1 MGMANGGMVMRTHA
15 APIGTA
21 WEWRGIGPGGS
32 GDLHASLIMSERR
45 PWAWPS
51 ELAARFALM
60 ILLPLLRDKVSHTLT
75 CMLCHAIGHDIYQRV
90 CMTLCICHFRS
101 WTSGESHHV
110 NVDLVV
116 IDAVVVM
123 AQENARSGPIFAL
136 VSTRM
141 YRRFVLP
148 RSLRIFSSVWLRYQ

>member
-1 MGMANGGMVMRTHA
+1 MGTANGGMVMRTHA

-21 WEWRGIGPGGS
+21 WEWRGVGAGGS

-51 ELAARFALM
+51 ELAARFAFM

-75 CMLCHAIGHDIYQRV
+75 CMLCHAIGYDIYQRV
-90 CMTLCICHFRS
+90 CMTLCICDFRS

-110 NVDLVV
+110 Q
-116 IDAVVVM
+116 VM

-148 RSLRIFSSVWLRYQ
+148 RSLRIFSSVWFRYQ

>member
-1 MGMANGGMVMRTHA
+1 MGTANGGMVMRTHA

-21 WEWRGIGPGGS
+21 WEWRGVGAGGS
-32 GDLHASLIMSERR
+32 GGLHASLIMSERR

-75 CMLCHAIGHDIYQRV
+75 CMLCHAIGYDIYQRV
-90 CMTLCICHFRS
+90 CMTLCICDFRS

-116 IDAVVVM
+116 IDAVEAVV
-123 AQENARSGPIFAL
+123 
-136 VSTRM
+136 TRNDC
-141 YRRFVLP
+141 RGVCL
-148 RSLRIFSSVWLRYQ
+148 